1 MAAPTTRFFQELDTS
16 ISNNFDMAGGP
27 LETYATQLS
36 TALNGAFI
44 IGMVIW
50 ISLMAYEVAFGKSE
64 DGATYLLTKIG
75 KVFLIGLA

>member
-1 MAAPTTRFFQELDTS
+1 MTTVAPFFQEL
-16 ISNNFDMAGGP
+16 
-27 LETYATQLS
+27 ETVINSQFATPIATYGATLT
-36 TALNGAFI
+36 TALNQAFI
-44 IGMVIW
+44 AGMVIQ